1 MERLE
6 GSTSL
11 LDVAEVAVAR
21 RRIGQARDAC
31 RTAQQRLAALAASQD
46 GPDVFAV
53 RTCATPEDAEAVAAL
68 VRAAIAE
75 RGRAEVVVMV

>member
-1 MERLE
+1 MMQN
-6 GSTSL
+6 GASIN
-11 LDVAEVAVAR
+11 VAEITVAK
-21 RRIGQARDAC
+21 RRISQARDAC

-53 RTCATPEDAEAVAAL
+53 RTCATSQDAEAVAKL

-75 RGRAEVVVMV
+75 NGRAEVVVMV